1 MARPTNDL
9 LCADVL
15 TNNEFFARILLL
27 VAAPSEIPPPS
38 EDKPYTAVPW
48 KCMHKYTIIQLACLG
63 VCWIVSLDPTDLGL
77 GLAFPLVIVS
87 FVPLRSVLL
96 PRWFDAQ
103 HLDLLDRTAKRS

>member
-1 MARPTNDL
+1 
-9 LCADVL
+9 
-15 TNNEFFARILLL
+15 
-27 VAAPSEIPPPS
+27 
-38 EDKPYTAVPW
+38 
-48 KCMHKYTIIQLACLG
+48 MHLYTITQLACLG

-87 FVPLRSVLL
+87 FVPLRSILL